1 MKYQLIRNATAKLF
15 YGNAVFL
22 LDPAFAKKG
31 TGPSYAGEKHSPLV
45 DMPCMMWEAES
56 RTDAIVLSHIH
67 SDHFDAAAAEALDK
81 DHPMLIQP
89 EDEGNELLKDFI
101 DVRPGTSGIFN
112 EVAYERV
119 PARHGTSP
127 AVLEDM
133 GPGTGVVFMA
143 AGEDTLYWAGDT
155 VWFEGVEEAIR
166 TFAPKVIVVHAG
178 SAMWN
183 GEPIIMNEEDVI
195 RVCKAAP
202 EAKVIAVHMECC
214 DHCVVTRDSLRKAAD
229 AAGISPE
236 QLIIPKDGEETV
248 ILQEAAF

>member
-1 MKYQLIRNATAKLF
+1 MKYKLIRNATAKLF

-22 LDPAFAKKG
+22 LDPSFTKKG
-31 TGPSYAGEKHSPLV
+31 KGVSYAGKETSPLV

-56 RTDAIVLSHIH
+56 RTDAVVLSHIH
-67 SDHFDAAAAEALDK
+67 SDHFDAAAADALDK
-81 DHPMLIQP
+81 DHPVLVQP
-89 EDEGNELLKDFI
+89 GDEGNELLKEFI

-155 VWFEGVEEAIR
+155 VWFEGVEATIR

-178 SAMWN
+178 SAMWS
-183 GEPIIMNEEDVI
+183 GEPITMNEEDVVK
-195 RVCKAAP
+195 VCKAAP
-202 EAKVIAVHMECC
+202 EAKVIAIHMECC
-214 DHCVVTRDSLRKAAD
+214 DHCIVTRKSLREAAD
-229 AAGISPE
+229 AAGISRE
-236 QLIIPKDGEETV
+236 QLLIPADGEEIV

>member
-1 MKYQLIRNATAKLF
+1 MKYKLIRNASAKLF

-31 TGPSYAGEKHSPLV
+31 TGPSYAGKEHSPLV
-45 DMPCMMWEAES
+45 DMPCKMWEAES

-81 DHPMLIQP
+81 DHPVLVQP
-89 EDEGNELLKDFI
+89 GDETNELLKDFI
-101 DVRPGTSGIFN
+101 DVRPDTSGIFN

-119 PARHGTSP
+119 PARHGSSP

-143 AGEDTLYWAGDT
+143 AGEPTLYWAGDT
-155 VWFEGVEEAIR
+155 VWFEGVEKTIA
-166 TFAPKVIVVHAG
+166 TFQPEIIVVHAG
-178 SAMWN
+178 SAMWA
-183 GEPIIMNEEDVI
+183 GVPIIMNAEDVI

-202 EAKVIAVHMECC
+202 NAKVIAVHMECC
-214 DHCVVTRDSLRKAAD
+214 DHCTVTRKDLRDAAD
-229 AAGISPE
+229 AAGISE
-236 QLIIPKDGEETV
+236 NQLLIPADGEEIV
-248 ILQEAAF
+248 IAQEAAF

>member
-15 YGNAVFL
+15 YGGSVFL
-22 LDPAFAKKG
+22 LDPSFTKKG
-31 TGPSYAGEKHSPLV
+31 RGVSYAGKETSPLV

-56 RTDAIVLSHIH
+56 QTEAIVLSHIH
-67 SDHFDAAAAEALDK
+67 SDHFDAAAAEALEK
-81 DHPMLIQP
+81 DHPVLVQP
-89 EDEGNELLKDFI
+89 GDENNELLKDFT

-112 EVAYERV
+112 EVAFERV

-155 VWFEGVEEAIR
+155 VWFEGVEETIR

-183 GEPIIMNEEDVI
+183 GEPITMNEEDVI

-202 EAKVIAVHMECC
+202 EAKVIAIHMECC
-214 DHCVVTRDSLRKAAD
+214 DHCIVTRESLRKAAD
-229 AAGISPE
+229 AAGVRAE
-236 QLIIPKDGEETV
+236 QLLIPADGEEIVLT
-248 ILQEAAF
+248 QEAAF